1 VGNHSIEMSVDMYID
16 EPLQVFLDDL
26 ASEKSTPGGG
36 SASAVAG
43 AMGAALAGMVV
54 RLTLHRQDYAAVH
67 EEMEQLLQQTE
78 RLRHRFEELMQEDI
92 AAYGKLSAA
101 YKLPRG
107 TDEEKEARSRTIQEQ
122 LVEAALVPLEA
133 VENAAELVLYCERIA
148 EIGNKSVLSDVA
160 TGAMLASCAGAG
172 ASWMVRVN
180 LQAMK
185 DAELVDVLS
194 ERLGRALDSITVG
207 NQRVTTIVGERA

>member
-1 VGNHSIEMSVDMYID
+1 
-16 EPLQVFLDDL
+16 
-26 ASEKSTPGGG
+26 
-36 SASAVAG
+36 
-43 AMGAALAGMVV
+43 MGAALASMVA

-101 YKLPRG
+101 YKMPRG
-107 TDEEKEARSRTIQEQ
+107 TDEEKEVRSRTIQEQ

-133 VENAAELVLYCERIA
+133 VENA
-148 EIGNKSVLSDVA
+148 
-160 TGAMLASCAGAG
+160 
-172 ASWMVRVN
+172 
-180 LQAMK
+180 
-185 DAELVDVLS
+185 AELVDVLS

>member
-1 VGNHSIEMSVDMYID
+1 
-16 EPLQVFLDDL
+16 
-26 ASEKSTPGGG
+26 
-36 SASAVAG
+36 
-43 AMGAALAGMVV
+43 MGAALASMVA

-101 YKLPRG
+101 YKMPRG
-107 TDEEKEARSRTIQEQ
+107 TDEEKEVRSRTIQEQ

-148 EIGNKSVLSDVA
+148 EVGNKSVLSDVA